1 MKKLLYLISLILI
14 CSCGSNKS
22 TSNSVTDEK
31 FELCSEIRYNR
42 LITNYDPI
50 EGKEIY
56 KKNIHSL
63 FENILLQEGLL
74 TEISKA
80 GYKDLLQK
88 VGQNKIKVEILE
100 KFKEDLEFDPY
111 MLFATN
117 SFLSCYGYLFEQLN
131 ILDETD
137 HSIWQYK
144 FALAFNKFDA
154 YGNLK
159 SDNVFLLDALNEIP
173 EDEFKKIMYRK
184 LFLDLIIME
193 LN

>member
-1 MKKLLYLISLILI
+1 M
-14 CSCGSNKS
+14 
-22 TSNSVTDEK
+22 TDEK

-88 VGQNKIKVEILE
+88 VGQNKIKIEILE

-144 FALAFNKFDA
+144 FALAFNKFEA

-173 EDEFKKIMYRK
+173 ENEFKKIMYRK